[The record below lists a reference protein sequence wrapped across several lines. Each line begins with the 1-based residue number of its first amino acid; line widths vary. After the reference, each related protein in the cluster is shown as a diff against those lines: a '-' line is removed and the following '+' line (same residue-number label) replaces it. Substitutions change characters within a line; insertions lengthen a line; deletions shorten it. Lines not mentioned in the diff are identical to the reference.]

1 MEHDI
6 LIDSDGSI
14 QAIHTDEI
22 AEVFAGED
30 VTVRRA
36 SHVEPWAKRK
46 ARGTALLWGA
56 DLRPCGGPI
65 LGPFPTRLAALAA
78 EVTWLRAAMARGRL
92 EVE

>member
-6 LIDSDGSI
+6 LIDGDGSI
-14 QAIHTDEI
+14 QAVYADEI
-22 AEVFAGED
+22 AELFAGED

-46 ARGTALLWGA
+46 ARGAPLPWGA
-56 DLRPCGGPI
+56 DLRLCGGPI
-65 LGPFPTRLAALAA
+65 LGPFMRRQAALDA